1 MKQFNR
7 WHIQKEF
14 IDNNKKAPR
23 FHEREIWWAS
33 IGLNIGDEEDGK
45 NDQFE
50 RPVLVINLHTSEVC
64 NRFNSEIAWIIPMST
79 KLKDNPYYFLTYDKD
94 NNGFSLM
101 LSQMRVISTKRLT
114 RFVRKL
120 LNQEYS
126 ATPFHTANKFII
138 IIRLT
143 KNQSKNNSNSKFEQ
157 IFIRYF

>member
-1 MKQFNR
+1 MKQFNK

-50 RPVLVINLHTSEVC
+50 RPVLVIKK
-64 NRFNSEIAWIIPMST
+64 FNSEIAWIIPMST

-120 LNQEYS
+120 STE
-126 ATPFHTANKFII
+126 KFKEVLFLISDI
-138 IIRLT
+138 LI
-143 KNQSKNNSNSKFEQ
+143 KK
-157 IFIRYF
+157 Y

>member
-33 IGLNIGDEEDGK
+33 IDLNIGDEEDGK

-50 RPVLVINLHTSEVC
+50 RPVLVIKKFNL
-64 NRFNSEIAWIIPMST
+64 EIAWVIPMST

-120 LNQEYS
+120 LTE
-126 ATPFHTANKFII
+126 KFKEVLFLISDI
-138 IIRLT
+138 LI
-143 KNQSKNNSNSKFEQ
+143 KK
-157 IFIRYF
+157 Y